1 MAVAT
6 DAGAETRQDVPRGGL
21 TRYVDGI
28 AGDDQGGA
36 NDCSSQASPCLTISR
51 AIDAAAAFDT
61 IQIADA
67 VYTELLT
74 IGQSLTLVGESEEG
88 TIVQAHAQPSEAVN
102 PSRVVTI
109 SGSSQVSMAD
119 LTIRHGVAGSGAGI
133 YITGAV
139 ELSLLRVT
147 LYRNEAGSSGA
158 GIYAVQTGCML
169 IIDQSSFIEN
179 AAGTGNGG
187 GIHGQFCSV
196 GITDSAFVDNSAN
209 VGGGLNI
216 ADGVG
221 IATLD
226 RVSFSGNLARNLGG
240 GMHTLRSTTE
250 IVNSVF
256 RGNLAESA
264 DGSGGAGG
272 GIFSN
277 GGSDITLVNA
287 LVSGNLAGNAGG
299 GIFVQSSTSPLNL
312 INVTVAGNRA
322 QAGNGGGIS
331 AVYIGAIHNSIV
343 WNNQDQTGTGNASSA
358 IRILGTDDVES
369 SLIQG
374 FSAADLGGS
383 GNLDGTSAANNPQF
397 TFSASPASAPTQ
409 DGDYHPAEFSPVVNA
424 GDNALIVGYDLD
436 LDGYD
441 RIVEGIVDLGPYEFG
456 NDFLFRDRF
465 EF

>member
-1 MAVAT
+1 MKAVA
-6 DAGAETRQDVPRGGL
+6 DVASDSRHHLSQRG
-21 TRYVDGI
+21 TIRFVDGI
-28 AGDDQGGA
+28 SGDDQGGA

-51 AIDAAAAFDT
+51 AIDASAAFDT

-67 VYTELLT
+67 MYTELLT
-74 IGQSLTLVGESEEG
+74 IGHSLTLIGESEQG
-88 TIVQAHAQPSEAVN
+88 TIVQAHAQPFVAPN

-109 SGSSQVSMAD
+109 SGSSQVSMTD
-119 LTIRHGVAGSGAGI
+119 LTVRHGVAGSGAGI
-133 YITGAV
+133 YIIGAV
-139 ELSLLRVT
+139 ELSLERVT
-147 LYRNEAGSSGA
+147 LYRNEAASSGA
-158 GIYAVQTGCML
+158 AIYAVQTGCML
-169 IIDQSSFIEN
+169 IIDESSFIEN
-179 AAGTGNGG
+179 VAGTGNGG
-187 GIHGQFCSV
+187 GIHSQFCSV
-196 GITDSAFVDNSAN
+196 DIADSAFVDNSAN
-209 VGGGLNI
+209 VGAGLNI
-216 ADGVG
+216 ADVAG

-226 RVSFSGNLARNLGG
+226 RVSFMGNLARNLGG
-240 GMHTLRSTTE
+240 GLHTLRSTTE

-256 RGNLAESA
+256 RGNLAESV

-277 GGSDITLVNA
+277 GGSDITLVNV

-312 INVTVAGNRA
+312 INVSVVGNRA
-322 QAGNGGGIS
+322 HAGNAGGIS
-331 AVYIGAIHNSIV
+331 AVYIGAVHNSIV
-343 WNNQDQTGTGNASSA
+343 WNNQDQTGTGNASSS
-358 IRILGTDDVES
+358 IRILATDDVES

-397 TFSASPASAPTQ
+397 TATIGPGSAPSA

-424 GDNALIVGYDLD
+424 GDNALIAGYDLD
-436 LDGYD
+436 LDGFD

-456 NDFLFRDRF
+456 NDILFRDRF